1 MLFNVEKLI
10 KNHFSEAEVT
20 LVFQCL
26 SGREAKTNSDYEVWQ
41 NDDRV
46 KCNEI

>member
-1 MLFNVEKLI
+1 MLFNVEKLN
-10 KNHFSEAEVT
+10 KNHFSEAEVI

-41 NDDRV
+41 NDD
-46 KCNEI
+46 